1 MSDVALDLTAARARL
16 AGAVAT
22 FALKDPVPSPCVSVC
37 RMDAGRVLCVG
48 CLRTIPEISAWS
60 RMTDDDKRA
69 VWARIEQRL
78 VETTP

>member
-1 MSDVALDLTAARARL
+1 MSDVALDLIAARARL
-16 AGAVAT
+16 SDAVAT
-22 FALKDPVPSPCVSVC
+22 FGLKDPVPSPCVSVC
-37 RMDAGRVLCVG
+37 RMDAERVLCVG

-60 RMTDDDKRA
+60 RMTDDDKRV